1 MLFQLS
7 ADDGVVVPVD
17 ESIFRSLVLRDAEF
31 GIYIFLHAVIVSV
44 QMVRGNVH
52 QDGDI
57 GAELIH
63 IVQLEGAEFDNII
76 VVLLH
81 GHLQGKAVADVACQ
95 PYIQSRT
102 LEDVVNERGGGSLAV
117 RTGDANHFGVCITS
131 GELYLGDDGDAF
143 FFQFQN
149 QRSVVGDAGTFY
161 HFIGIQYQLFR
172 VLSFLPGNAML
183 VQQFLVFVF
192 NGRHVGYERVETF
205 HLGKYG
211 SSHAAF
217 ACS

>member
-1 MLFQLS
+1 
-7 ADDGVVVPVD
+7 
-17 ESIFRSLVLRDAEF
+17 LRDAEF
-31 GIYIFLHAVIVSV
+31 GIHILLHAVIVSV

-52 QDGDI
+52 QNGDI

-211 SSHAAF
+211 SSRAAF

>member
-31 GIYIFLHAVIVSV
+31 GIHILLHAVIVSV

-149 QRSVVGDAGTFY
+149 Q
-161 HFIGIQYQLFR
+161 
-172 VLSFLPGNAML
+172 LSEYL
-183 VQQFLVFVF
+183 V
-192 NGRHVGYERVETF
+192 
-205 HLGKYG
+205 
-211 SSHAAF
+211 
-217 ACS
+217 